1 MSAPSGKKHIVLGVT
16 GSIAAY
22 KSADILRRLMEND
35 FSVSVVMT
43 KEAEHFIAPL
53 TLEALSG
60 RKVWTG
66 SFQGW
71 VKDGHMS
78 HISLAQDA
86 LAVLIAPATANI
98 IAKLAAGIADDVL
111 TCAVLATTA
120 PILIAPAMNETM
132 YHNRIVQEN
141 CQKLKDHGFIFIHP
155 VKGQLACGIEGEG
168 HLEES
173 ENIVKILKTV
183 I

>member
-1 MSAPSGKKHIVLGVT
+1 MSVVKKQILLGVT

-22 KSADILRRLMEND
+22 KSADLVRRLMD
-35 FSVSVVMT
+35 AGYRVSVVMT
-43 KEAEHFIAPL
+43 KEAEFFITPL
-53 TLEALSG
+53 TLETLSG
-60 RKVWTG
+60 NKVLTG
-66 SFQGW
+66 RFEDW

-78 HISLAQDA
+78 HIALAQNSA
-86 LAVLIAPATANI
+86 AVLIAPATANI
-98 IAKLAAGIADDVL
+98 IAKLAHGLADDIL
-111 TCAVLATTA
+111 TCAVLATSV

-155 VKGQLACGIEGEG
+155 VKGMLACGIEGDG
-168 HLEES
+168 HLEEP